1 MHNRSTVRSI
11 EILDIISRSPSGLS
25 LTEVVEAT
33 DIPRTTVYE
42 ILRML
47 EWTEMLQRIE
57 GPVKKWAVGLRA
69 FRIGRRYVANMDLV
83 RESAP
88 FLESIREE
96 FGMTSFLAVREG
108 VQVVFLDKR
117 EPPEVT
123 IHTADVTDRQ
133 DVYCT
138 ALGKASLAWLSM
150 DMQSRILSSL
160 QFHAR
165 TRRTIVSAE
174 KLKSELRKTRRR
186 GYAIDNR
193 EILDFVQCV
202 AAPVFNHDNAVIAAI
217 SIAGPADRHRNL
229 NDEGHRLRRMTDEL
243 SGKLGAANRRLT
255 ESGYDKTA

>member
-1 MHNRSTVRSI
+1 MHNRSAVRSI

-47 EWTEMLQRIE
+47 ESTEMLQRIE
-57 GPVKKWAVGLRA
+57 GSVKKWAVGLRA

-88 FLESIREE
+88 FLESIRDE
-96 FGMTSFLAVREG
+96 FGMTSFLAVREQT
-108 VQVVFLDKR
+108 QVVFLDKR
-117 EPPEVT
+117 EPPDVT

-150 DMQSRILSSL
+150 DMQSSILSGL
-160 QFHAR
+160 QFHPR

-174 KLKSELRKTRRR
+174 KLKTELRKTRRR